1 MLSGP
6 PTPNVT
12 TATAVCPLLKYL
24 SARFFVRSLIRPTCS
39 GQRCRTIQWQKS
51 QTLETPQVGVE
62 IQGSDP
68 MFREGRWLVGFGVMY
83 LRHYD
88 EKIPTRMHTAG
99 AYTWTQSLEEVVVA
113 VGCPKGRFK
122 VSISGE
128 AADAVGFGGKRR
140 LSGTKSNQIKCKIR
154 PSNLSLS
161 IAGIPE
167 PTVFADVSNVRPLSA
182 PFLC

>member
-113 VGCPKGRFK
+113 VGCPK
-122 VSISGE
+122 
-128 AADAVGFGGKRR
+128 AVKRR
-140 LSGTKSNQIKCKIR
+140 MPWGLGANGAFQG
-154 PSNLSLS
+154 PS
-161 IAGIPE
+161 
-167 PTVFADVSNVRPLSA
+167 PTRLSA
-182 PFLC
+182 KFGLAT